1 MKNKAKCQDY
11 PTRSLLKTENLKYF
25 NNPPVRMEHLIWMY
39 GAKPS
44 IMLFAILVC
53 LVGCSHPEPGFTF
66 VQVVSNVSAAN
77 SLQPT
82 ITSPC
87 GVLYLREP
95 VVNLTGS
102 FSAPVKKGSYVYLY
116 IAPNVTVGTVL
127 KVIQDCTPIKKE
139 AVDKDGQ
146 FSLTYLPVGNYIALI
161 PSSAFKNSPGYPIIE
176 DPRSSALEMTRYFRG
191 KGADHVTS
199 VFSLSER

>member
-1 MKNKAKCQDY
+1 
-11 PTRSLLKTENLKYF
+11 
-25 NNPPVRMEHLIWMY
+25 MY
-39 GAKPS
+39 GAKQA
-44 IMLFAILVC
+44 LC
-53 LVGCSHPEPGFTF
+53 CSQSWYVLLGVPTLNRGSRLSR
-66 VQVVSNVSAAN
+66 VVSNVSAAN

-146 FSLTYLPVGNYIALI
+146 FLAHVFACGKLHCFDTLQAPSRTPQAIQSSRI
-161 PSSAFKNSPGYPIIE
+161 PEVRPWK
-176 DPRSSALEMTRYFRG
+176 
-191 KGADHVTS
+191 
-199 VFSLSER
+199 